1 MTLELNTGKFKLIGG
16 NISVDFI
23 NTVSGRFTNPFKRAK
38 RDYKDFYRSDKLE
51 NYADLLAWSLK
62 CGLID
67 KKAAKS
73 LFRLTENEPRKAE
86 RVLKR
91 AVSLRESVYRL
102 FKSAIEGWQPE
113 TADLKRLNTELSIA
127 RRYQHLTAAK
137 NNFVFEWIDR
147 ADARDQMLWKISVSA
162 AETLTAK
169 DLSRLRQCGNDIC
182 KWLFLDTSRN
192 RSRQWCDMK
201 DCGNL
206 AKVRRFRARQQAE

>member
-16 NISVDFI
+16 NTSVDFV

-38 RDYKDFYRSDKLE
+38 RDYQDFYHSDKLE

-62 CGLID
+62 CELID
-67 KKAAKS
+67 EKEAKS

-91 AVSLRESVYRL
+91 ALSLRESVYRL

-113 TADLKRLNTELSIA
+113 TADLERLNTELSIA

-137 NNFVFEWIDR
+137 NNFVFEWFDR
-147 ADARDQMLWKISVSA
+147 ADALDQMLWKISESA

-206 AKVRRFRARQQAE
+206 AKVRRFRARQQAD